1 MKYCTV
7 LLLSS
12 ISSAIA
18 TSFVDHEEEIR
29 ALAQN
34 KMKSDVHAD
43 DLEPV
48 EVHDEEE
55 DFEAEA
61 TYEEEEEG
69 D

>member
-1 MKYCTV
+1 MKYWTV
-7 LLLSS
+7 LLLTS
-12 ISSAIA
+12 ISSVIG
-18 TSFVDHEEEIR
+18 TKFVDHEEEIR

-48 EVHDEEE
+48 EANDEEE
-55 DFEAEA
+55 DFQAEA
-61 TYEEEEEG
+61 TYEEEEG

>member
-1 MKYCTV
+1 
-7 LLLSS
+7 
-12 ISSAIA
+12 
-18 TSFVDHEEEIR
+18 
-29 ALAQN
+29 
-34 KMKSDVHAD
+34 MKSDVHAD